1 MGKKIKE
8 IYKNIKYKWAFW
20 IGFFVSIGLLITSFF
35 IPPLGV
41 IHPSVLQ
48 AVAEVGFFSLLGIVA
63 DAIMRGSDIKVSKG
77 DVKVEVNNPDLK
89 EDEK

>member
-1 MGKKIKE
+1 MGKKIRE

-20 IGFFVSIGLLITSFF
+20 IGFAVSLGLLIASFI
-35 IPPLGV
+35 IPPLGM

-48 AVAEVGFFSLLGIVA
+48 AVAEIGFFALLGIVA

-77 DVKVEVNNPDLK
+77 DIKVEVNNPDDLNK
-89 EDEK
+89 